1 MSTTVYLIR
10 HGERI
15 DHIDPSWS
23 CTASQPYDPPL
34 SPGGIRQACRT
45 GSHLATWHVT
55 SPIRYI
61 FSSPYTRCIETAE
74 EILHALTTHPNREGK
89 ISTVPYVPAPSSS
102 FLSKQSAQSP
112 APPSPSAP
120 IFNIDNRLSEWM
132 SSSYFSHPPYVSA
145 HSSPYA
151 APPYPESYTQ
161 MASRFTDAFN
171 EIVDL
176 AFRQMLD
183 EKGSIVI
190 VTHGAGIKA
199 ILQNICGH
207 DVEHVG
213 CASITKLSKVGLS
226 GWKVGMVCD
235 ESHLGRN
242 PWDRREGYVAGPSS
256 QASKSTTVWMNDLTS
271 TSTPT
276 SWGHGGF
283 ARRTL
288 AMLG

>member
-45 GSHLATWHVT
+45 GSHLSTRLVT

-61 FSSPYTRCIETAE
+61 FSSPFKRCIETAE
-74 EILHALTTHPNREGK
+74 EILHALTSHANRECR

-102 FLSKQSAQSP
+102 FLSKQSPQSP
-112 APPSPSAP
+112 APRSLSAP

-132 SSSYFSHPPYVSA
+132 SPSYFSHPPYVSA

-151 APPYPESYTQ
+151 APSYPESYTQ

-171 EIVDL
+171 EIVDC
-176 AFRQMLD
+176 AFGQMHD
-183 EKGSIVI
+183 ENGSIVI
-190 VTHGAGIKA
+190 VTHGVGIKA
-199 ILQNICGH
+199 ILESICGH

-213 CASITKLSKVGLS
+213 CASITKLSKTAYS

-242 PWDRREGYVAGPSS
+242 SWDRREGHVSGPSS
-256 QASKSTTVWMNDLTS
+256 QASRSTNVWRNDLTS
-271 TSTPT
+271 TATST

-283 ARRTL
+283 ATRTL
-288 AMLG
+288 ALLG